1 MIDVTKQGVNVIVSH
16 NDIDILI
23 EWCKT
28 HKIDHAV
35 KNALLGAGVGF
46 LWFEPCGEICSLTFG
61 ELAGYQNVTVDEVIH
76 NNNIKKL
83 LTS

>member
-46 LWFEPCGEICSLTFG
+46 LWFTCGKINSLTFG
-61 ELAGYQNVTVDEVIH
+61 ELAGYQNVTVDEIIN